1 MGRTIRRV
9 LRLTRSFPV
18 KKTGSP
24 ATFKRLVLMHFRL
37 KGRFKPFQEM
47 LQHSDAIFMLMPFLR
62 ASFAAL
68 AMLALSAP
76 AHAETLKDIRKVS
89 VAADASVSPVVT
101 KLTAQQLQRAARST
115 RRPVAVPRVVMDVRL
130 SNEVRGGGAHA
141 GRNSADVSVVLRDG
155 AGAPVSSERFTVNSF
170 MTGNKA
176 ADRALAN
183 AIAQRVAIT
192 YSLAPVRAAPAVRN
206 RPAKA
211 QRPHRPAKTSVSQ
224 FSKRP
229 AATAS
234 EPVIIPSEAALTVR
248 PRVRKPKTE
257 ANANGGAA
265 PAPCVV
271 TATTSCN

>member
-1 MGRTIRRV
+1 
-9 LRLTRSFPV
+9 
-18 KKTGSP
+18 
-24 ATFKRLVLMHFRL
+24 
-37 KGRFKPFQEM
+37 
-47 LQHSDAIFMLMPFLR
+47 MLMPFLR

-68 AMLALSAP
+68 AMLVFSAT

-89 VAADASVSPVVT
+89 VAADASVSPVVR

-130 SNEVRGGGAHA
+130 SNEVRGGGAQV
-141 GRNSADVSVVLRDG
+141 GRNSADVTVVLRDG
-155 AGAPVSSERFTVNSF
+155 SGAPVSSERFTVNSF

-183 AIAQRVAIT
+183 AIAQRVAIA
-192 YSLAPVRAAPAVRN
+192 YSLAPVRAAPVARN

-211 QRPHRPAKTSVSQ
+211 QRPHRTASSKAAASTSP
-224 FSKRP
+224 KKP
-229 AATAS
+229 AAAAS

-257 ANANGGAA
+257 ANANAGAV

-271 TATTSCN
+271 TATTRCN